1 MIGFNMLKRYQKSGL
16 GKNNM
21 KKKIDYE
28 VSSGNVF
35 ADLGLSHPEELIAKA
50 NLAYQINSLIQEK
63 NLTQAAA
70 AKLLDIDQPKISAL
84 HTGKLS
90 GFSIERL
97 FRFLNI
103 LDQDITIKISPK
115 KRSKKRSEIIVT
127 TKIRSISK
135 KSSLDEAPKR
145 MLARKK
151 PKNCKKDS

>member
-1 MIGFNMLKRYQKSGL
+1 
-16 GKNNM
+16 M

-63 NLTQAAA
+63 NLTQTAA